1 VTFDLHFTL
10 VGNSSAF
17 CCSFAFGWGSVMKV
31 QLCET
36 VSVDVETTVD
46 VDVNEV
52 LMEFSRRFEE
62 AELNKDLPMKF
73 AYLPMLDFAT
83 KLLARIPSAAIGHC
97 SDAARAEMV
106 KRLDAES
113 ERWATIYVS
122 AE

>member
-1 VTFDLHFTL
+1 
-10 VGNSSAF
+10 
-17 CCSFAFGWGSVMKV
+17 MRV
-31 QLCET
+31 QMCET
-36 VSVDVETTVD
+36 VSVDVEATVD

-62 AELNKDLPMKF
+62 AELNRDLPMKY

-83 KLLARIPSAAIGHC
+83 KLLARIPTSAIGHC

-106 KRLDAES
+106 KRLTDEA
-113 ERWATIYVS
+113 ERWNAITIC